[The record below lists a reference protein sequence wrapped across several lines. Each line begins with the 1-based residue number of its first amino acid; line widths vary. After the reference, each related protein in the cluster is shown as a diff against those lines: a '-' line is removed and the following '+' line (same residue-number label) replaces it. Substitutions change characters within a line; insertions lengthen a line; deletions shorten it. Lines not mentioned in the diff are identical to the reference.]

1 MIRLSELQMKEV
13 IVVENGKRLGHIYD
27 LEIDSDLGKIIAII
41 LVHRDKK
48 SGLFGKQ
55 EEIVV
60 YWEQIVTIG
69 TDVILIKE
77 IREQLLLQ
85 DTKSA
90 K

>member
-1 MIRLSELQMKEV
+1 MIKLSELQVKEV
-13 IVVENGKRLGHIYD
+13 IVVDNGKRLGHIYD
-27 LEIDSDLGKIIAII
+27 LEIDPDLGKIIAII
-41 LVHRDKK
+41 LVHREKR

-69 TDVILIKE
+69 ADVILVKE
-77 IREQLLLQ
+77 IREQLLLP
-85 DTKSA
+85 DTKSD